1 MPKLKRK
8 VAFPCLAPP
17 FSHPLLA
24 HPWMFALSQ
33 ALIRFRPVE
42 IPLFINFPS
51 RKAKAARSRL
61 VVSVVCVIS
70 TTKMRIITKIKA
82 RFIHAYTVI
91 FTDDPFENF
100 FFFFSKIL
108 YIDTIWSFIYFFFE
122 MNELITN
129 SLNKISTKFVTC
141 NSLFW
146 VKTMIS

>member
-70 TTKMRIITKIKA
+70 TTEMRIITKIKA

-91 FTDDPFENF
+91 FTDDPLENF
-100 FFFFSKIL
+100 FFFFFEN
-108 YIDTIWSFIYFFFE
+108 FIYWYHLEFYLFFFR
-122 MNELITN
+122 NEWIN
-129 SLNKISTKFVTC
+129 NEQFE
-141 NSLFW
+141 
-146 VKTMIS
+146 